1 MHVCLPPQL
10 ERFFFFFHII
20 WKYFIH
26 MQTPK
31 HILLSN
37 RWLST
42 YSLHLVV
49 IIAAVVSDEI
59 AFKIAMSAS

>member
-1 MHVCLPPQL
+1 
-10 ERFFFFFHII
+10 
-20 WKYFIH
+20 